1 MKQVMQDVVAGKH
14 GEAPPELVEQA
25 RLMLGKSK
33 VQEQIQK
40 LHQRLLALMKRLGEK
55 PHEWP

>member
-1 MKQVMQDVVAGKH
+1 MQGVVAGKH
-14 GEAPPELVEQA
+14 SEVPPEIVEPA
-25 RLMLGKSK
+25 RLVLGKRE

-40 LHQRLLALMKRLGEK
+40 LHQRLLALTLHLGEK